1 MNYKLLLNFALLTG
15 EIMLENGGETFRV
28 EDTISRILLTS
39 NCQTAEAF
47 VTPTGIFATL
57 DHPDIDLLSYVRRI
71 KNRTI
76 NINKIALANA
86 ISRDFCSGEVT
97 LEASMYQLQQVKDEA
112 EYSSW
117 IRILS
122 IGLAAG
128 FFAIVFG
135 GTTSDMGVALL
146 SGIIF
151 GLVESFLSS
160 QGVSKFLIDILGG
173 IIAAFIPYYLC
184 FKLGYA
190 HHFDLIV
197 ISAIMPMVPGVAI
210 TNAIREILHGEL
222 LSGVARVMD
231 AFMIAASIATGVGIV
246 LSFVL

>member
-15 EIMLENGGETFRV
+15 EIMLENGAETFRV

-71 KNRTI
+71 KKRTI
-76 NINKIALANA
+76 NINKIALANG

-97 LEASMYQLQQVKDEA
+97 LEASMYQLQQVKTEP
-112 EYSSW
+112 EYSPW
-117 IRILS
+117 IRMLA
-122 IGLAAG
+122 IGLSAG

-146 SGIIF
+146 CGITF
-151 GLVESFLSS
+151 GIVEGLLTK

-173 IIAAFIPYYLC
+173 AIAGFIPYFIC
-184 FKLGYA
+184 FELGYA

-222 LSGVARVMD
+222 ISGAARAMD
-231 AFMIAASIATGVGIV
+231 AFIIAASIATGVGIV
-246 LSFVL
+246 LSIVL